1 MHALGIAR
9 KPGSSQLINIYKRS
23 SVFRNA
29 SRVVPVKDEGVFE
42 GS

>member
-1 MHALGIAR
+1 MLALGIAR
-9 KPGSSQLINIYKRS
+9 KMSSSQLINTHKRS
-23 SVFRNA
+23 SVSRNT